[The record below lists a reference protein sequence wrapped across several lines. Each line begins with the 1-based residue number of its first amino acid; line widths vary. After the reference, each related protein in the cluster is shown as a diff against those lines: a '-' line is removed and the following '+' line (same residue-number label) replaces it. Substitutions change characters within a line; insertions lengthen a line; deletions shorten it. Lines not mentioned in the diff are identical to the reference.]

1 MDGIVIRNLAEL
13 GQDGLRQATEVFV
26 DGFFQSLQ
34 FFSKDRARLVRALEH
49 ALVKERF
56 FVALMDGKVL
66 GIFAFS
72 AGRLR
77 AFRLDRD
84 VLRKELGW
92 LKGSLFHAFVRQE
105 LEKPLGLKD
114 RQCYFEEVA
123 TAEAARGKGVATRLH
138 DHLHAVLDF
147 DEYILEVVDT
157 NTAAVRLYEKLG
169 YAEFKRK
176 QQRWF
181 RKQAGFNARIYMKK
195 RADNSSLRQHE

>member
-13 GQDGLRQATEVFV
+13 GQVGLRQATEVFV
-26 DGFFQSLQ
+26 DGFFQPLQ
-34 FFSKDRARLVRALEH
+34 FFCKDRARLVRALEH

-56 FVALMDGKVL
+56 CVALMDGGVL

-72 AGRLR
+72 AGRQR
-77 AFRLDRD
+77 AFRLNPDI
-84 VLRKELGW
+84 LRKELGW
-92 LKGSLFHAFVRQE
+92 LKGSLFCAFVRQE

-114 RQCYFEEVA
+114 RQCYFEAVA

-138 DHLHAVLDF
+138 DHLLSVLDF

-176 QQRWF
+176 PQRWF
-181 RKQAGFNARIYMKK
+181 RKQVGFNARIYMKK
-195 RADNSSLRQHE
+195 YADNSSLRQNE